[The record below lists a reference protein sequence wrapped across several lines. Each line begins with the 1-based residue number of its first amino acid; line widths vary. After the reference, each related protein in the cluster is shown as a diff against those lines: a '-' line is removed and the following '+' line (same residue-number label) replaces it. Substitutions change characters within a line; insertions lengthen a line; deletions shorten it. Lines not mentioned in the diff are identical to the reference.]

1 MLGDTEQG
9 YNTNEKEL
17 LAIVRAL
24 RNYLYEVA
32 VLTIYT
38 DQSLIYSISD
48 KKSNSKLKRWK
59 NLIEEYEAKLVYR
72 PGHQNVVACTFSTM
86 EIMKKVKQ
94 PLNSFKNQIVFIKNN
109 EEKEMVS
116 QTIFPDHFRHSIYHN
131 DLQSLISKLKEIVTG
146 KRHKCFKGRK

>member
-72 PGHQNVVACTFSTM
+72 PGHQNVVACTFST
-86 EIMKKVKQ
+86 I
-94 PLNSFKNQIVFIKNN
+94 
-109 EEKEMVS
+109 EKEMVS
-116 QTIFPDHFRHSIYHN
+116 QTIFPDHFRHSMYHN
-131 DLQSLISKLKEIVTG
+131 DLQSLISKLKEMASVTNA
-146 KRHKCFKGRK
+146 

>member
-48 KKSNSKLKRWK
+48 KKSNSKLEMEKLNRRIRSK
-59 NLIEEYEAKLVYR
+59 ISLQTGPSKCCSMHFFDNRNNEKSKTAIELVQK
-72 PGHQNVVACTFSTM
+72 P
-86 EIMKKVKQ
+86 
-94 PLNSFKNQIVFIKNN
+94 NSFYKK
-109 EEKEMVS
+109 
-116 QTIFPDHFRHSIYHN
+116 
-131 DLQSLISKLKEIVTG
+131 
-146 KRHKCFKGRK
+146 